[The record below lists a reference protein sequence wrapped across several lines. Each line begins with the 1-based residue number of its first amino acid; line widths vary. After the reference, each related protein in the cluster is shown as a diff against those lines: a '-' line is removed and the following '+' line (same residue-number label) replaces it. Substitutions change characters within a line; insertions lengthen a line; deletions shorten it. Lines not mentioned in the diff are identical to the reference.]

1 MASSSLKHLLRALI
15 AQHAAS
21 LAVRSWRSASLGS
34 LSSLRLETTPQEP
47 LTEPDQV
54 RVEVRAVGLNFADI
68 FSVLGLYKA
77 ANEVLAGQR
86 DRAEAFCPGLE
97 FAGVVTECGP
107 AATSSVQV
115 GERVFGFARFGA
127 FRSEVVAR
135 APLVRKIPSDWSFE
149 EGASLLVQGL
159 TAWHGLVELGGAE
172 RGGRALVHAAAGGV
186 GLHTLQICDALG
198 LASTAV
204 VSGGVDGE
212 KASLVRARHPTARV
226 VARAR
231 TCDPRAYA
239 AQLREALGGG
249 AAGYDV
255 VMDSLGGRWFDCALD
270 ALAPMGRIVHFGA
283 TSSYGSAASGVRK
296 WLSLIPAYLARPRV
310 DPGVLTSTNRG
321 VLGFNLIFLTEREEL
336 LAAEARRDYTIT
348 SHARY
353 PTFTPLALFPFPF
366 PLPLSQLDAMCTRGG
381 LLERPP
387 VIGRTFSFEEL
398 PAALGYLQSGASV
411 GKVVVRV

>member
-1 MASSSLKHLLRALI
+1 M
-15 AQHAAS
+15 
-21 LAVRSWRSASLGS
+21 
-34 LSSLRLETTPQEP
+34 
-47 LTEPDQV
+47 
-54 RVEVRAVGLNFADI
+54 
-68 FSVLGLYKA
+68 
-77 ANEVLAGQR
+77 
-86 DRAEAFCPGLE
+86 
-97 FAGVVTECGP
+97 
-107 AATSSVQV
+107 
-115 GERVFGFARFGA
+115 
-127 FRSEVVAR
+127 
-135 APLVRKIPSDWSFE
+135 
-149 EGASLLVQGL
+149 
-159 TAWHGLVELGGAE
+159 
-172 RGGRALVHAAAGGV
+172 
-186 GLHTLQICDALG
+186 
-198 LASTAV
+198 
-204 VSGGVDGE
+204 DGE

-353 PTFTPLALFPFPF
+353 H
-366 PLPLSQLDAMCTRGG
+366 
-381 LLERPP
+381 
-387 VIGRTFSFEEL
+387 
-398 PAALGYLQSGASV
+398 
-411 GKVVVRV
+411 

>member
-86 DRAEAFCPGLE
+86 DRAGFCPGLE

-107 AATSSVQV
+107 AASSSVQV

-186 GLHTLQICDALG
+186 RLHTLQICDALG

-348 SHARY
+348 SHARSRHSRRSLSFPSPSPSPFLSSTRCAPEVVY
-353 PTFTPLALFPFPF
+353 WNAL
-366 PLPLSQLDAMCTRGG
+366 LS
-381 LLERPP
+381 
-387 VIGRTFSFEEL
+387 
-398 PAALGYLQSGASV
+398 SGARSLS
-411 GKVVVRV
+411 RSCLQR

>member
-86 DRAEAFCPGLE
+86 DRAGFCPGLE

-212 KASLVRARHPTARV
+212 KASLVRARAIRPRASSR
-226 VARAR
+226 ARAHATRER
-231 TCDPRAYA
+231 TRRSCARRSAVVRPGTTWLWTRSGVAGSIARWMRSRRWVGSCCTLARRAVTAARHQACASGCRSFPRTSRVLASIRACSRRQTA
-239 AQLREALGGG
+239 ACS
-249 AAGYDV
+249 
-255 VMDSLGGRWFDCALD
+255 DS
-270 ALAPMGRIVHFGA
+270 
-283 TSSYGSAASGVRK
+283 TSSS
-296 WLSLIPAYLARPRV
+296 
-310 DPGVLTSTNRG
+310 
-321 VLGFNLIFLTEREEL
+321 
-336 LAAEARRDYTIT
+336 
-348 SHARY
+348 
-353 PTFTPLALFPFPF
+353 
-366 PLPLSQLDAMCTRGG
+366 
-381 LLERPP
+381 
-387 VIGRTFSFEEL
+387 
-398 PAALGYLQSGASV
+398 
-411 GKVVVRV
+411 